1 MIHDDDLSFEE
12 LCVSSRGVFGVG
24 GNITSLDVSDRKTF
38 YVETNIVS
46 GDGLSDLFVM
56 HFD

>member
-1 MIHDDDLSFEE
+1 MIHDDNLSLEE
-12 LCVSSRGVFGVG
+12 FCVSSRGVFGIG

-46 GDGLSDLFVM
+46 GDGLGNLFVM